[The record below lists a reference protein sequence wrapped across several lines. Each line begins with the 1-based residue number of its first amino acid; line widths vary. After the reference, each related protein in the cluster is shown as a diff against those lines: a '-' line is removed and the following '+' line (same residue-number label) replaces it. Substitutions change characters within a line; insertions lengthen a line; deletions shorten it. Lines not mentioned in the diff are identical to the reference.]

1 MTLYLSLNFQ
11 SFHISTSSD
20 LNLNWTRFI
29 FIKTLLLTV
38 SSIRFQLFG
47 NCWCKIWYEMKL
59 WCNKKLSFQLW
70 GLHYLWLSDYLST
83 LDINLRSSDL
93 TALPLTVRF
102 RLAGRR
108 AASNQ
113 VCSTPPHL
121 LSLIFSSFSSY
132 IFFSCFL
139 HSKTGALIVITVSSV
154 SRAEWKRSKL

>member
-1 MTLYLSLNFQ
+1 MTLAMMAMMICRTIISQTSNSSLF
-11 SFHISTSSD
+11 
-20 LNLNWTRFI
+20 L
-29 FIKTLLLTV
+29 KKLLLTV
-38 SSIRFQLFG
+38 SSFRFQLIG

-59 WCNKKLSFQLW
+59 WCNKKLSFQL
-70 GLHYLWLSDYLST
+70 HYLWLSDSDSLST

-102 RLAGRR
+102 QLAGHR

-121 LSLIFSSFSSY
+121 LSLIFYSFSSY

-139 HSKTGALIVITVSSV
+139 LSNTDGLVVITVSWV